1 MNNIKIFKE
10 LQGEIHQIAKS
21 KGWYKKKPTIGELIA
36 LCHSEL
42 SEALEEYRKF
52 GKCNKKY
59 CRLIAKDS
67 LQDNKPVG
75 FSVELADCI
84 MRILD
89 MCEYLK
95 IDIEK
100 AIRIKIEYNKT
111 RPYKHGNK
119 TI

>member
-1 MNNIKIFKE
+1 MEVFKK
-10 LQGEIHQIAKS
+10 LQKEIHQIAKS
-21 KGWYKKKPTIGELIA
+21 KGWYKKKPTVGDLIA

-42 SEALEEYRKF
+42 SEALEEYRGF
-52 GKCNKKY
+52 AKCNKK
-59 CRLIAKDS
+59 CLRIIAKDS

-95 IDIEK
+95 LDIAT
-100 AIRIKIEYNKT
+100 AIQMKIEYNKT
-111 RPYKHGNK
+111 RSYKHGNK
-119 TI
+119 II